1 VAGNKSLAERR
12 AVETAEFGLPLNEAA
27 AAGVV
32 ATDATEPVLS
42 GGARS

>member
-1 VAGNKSLAERR
+1 VERR
-12 AVETAEFGLPLNEAA
+12 AVETAEYGLPLNEAA

-32 ATDATEPVLS
+32 ATDATEPVTS